1 MYQHQLDAINR
12 RAFLRRSAGV
22 AGALAVGGLAACG
35 DDQAQEQGQD
45 QGQRERVTLRL
56 AGGDSGF
63 PSPFGYMRGGGYVQM
78 SFIYDTLLWKD
89 ASGELLPWMA
99 ARYERSQDGRT
110 YTFELRDGLTFH
122 DGRPVTAQDV
132 AFSFRYFAEK
142 EGQLSPQVIVQPVP
156 QIADVMA
163 RDRLT
168 VEFQLDSPV
177 ATFLQFGGAGA
188 VPIVPRHIWSQIDD
202 PGRESDP
209 EVLIGSGPYRLES
222 YSAGEG
228 SYLYTAVDDYFLG
241 RPVVRRI
248 ENRPVGDEL
257 QALQAGT
264 IDQASDSGLRPAVLE
279 PFRNNPAFEVLK
291 APPGVSGL
299 GLYWNLDQ
307 GGPLADVLFRRACA
321 RAINRE
327 GIVQRAFGG
336 NGTVGNPGWIPPE
349 HPFHVD
355 VEQYPFDVQAAK
367 GLMEEGGFETPVR
380 YSLLVTNDPVPPVAE
395 VIVRQLKEIGVELEI
410 EPVDTPTFNQRVI
423 EGDVEMSIIGS
434 GGMNSD
440 LAPDYLRLIY
450 NSETELTQHAQ
461 GYRNPEVDRLTEE
474 QLRTL
479 DRDERMRICARIQQL
494 VAQDLPL
501 LPLFYPAS
509 FNLVRKEAFGAW
521 YYTPGGVAGV
531 IPTLQNKHAFITGRK
546 TGIEA

>member
-1 MYQHQLDAINR
+1 MDLYDLDAIDR
-12 RAFLRRSAGV
+12 RMFLRRSAGV

-35 DDQAQEQGQD
+35 DDQQQGQ
-45 QGQRERVTLRL
+45 QGRQERVTLRL
-56 AGGDSGF
+56 PGEDQGF
-63 PSPFGYMRGGGYVQM
+63 PSPFAYMRGGGYVQM

-99 ARYERSQDGRT
+99 ARYERSNDGRR
-110 YTFELRDGLTFH
+110 YTFQLRDGLTWH
-122 DGRPVTAQDV
+122 DGRPVTAEDV

-142 EGQLSPQVIVQPVP
+142 EGDLSPEVIVQPVP
-156 QIADVMA
+156 QIADVRA

-168 VEFQLDSPV
+168 VEFGLDSPV

-188 VPIVPRHIWSQIDD
+188 VPIVPRHVWSQIQN
-202 PGRESDP
+202 PARETNP

-248 ENRPVGDEL
+248 ENLPVGDEL

-264 IDQASDSGLRPAVLE
+264 IDQASDSGLRPPVLE
-279 PFRNNPAFEVLK
+279 PFRNNPAVGVFE

-307 GGPLADVLFRRACA
+307 GGALADVRFRRACA

-336 NGTVGNPGWIPPE
+336 NGTVGSPGWVPPG
-349 HPFHVD
+349 HPYHVD
-355 VEQYPFDVQAAK
+355 VEEYPFDIQAARR
-367 GLMEEGGFETPVR
+367 LMEEGGYDTPLR

-395 VIVRQLKEIGVELEI
+395 VIARQLSSIGVELEI
-410 EPVDTPTFNQRVI
+410 EPVDTPTFNERVI
-423 EGDVEMSIIGS
+423 GGDVEMSIIGS

-450 NSETELTQHAQ
+450 NSDTELTQHAQ
-461 GYRNPEVDRLTEE
+461 GYRNPEVNRLTEE

-479 DRDERMRICARIQQL
+479 DRSERMEICARIQRL

-501 LPLFYPAS
+501 LPLIYPTS
-509 FNLVRKEAFGAW
+509 FNLVRKEAFDAW

-531 IPTLQNKHAFITGRK
+531 VPTLQNKHAFVTGRK
-546 TGIEA
+546 TGIQA

>member
-1 MYQHQLDAINR
+1 
-12 RAFLRRSAGV
+12 
-22 AGALAVGGLAACG
+22 
-35 DDQAQEQGQD
+35 
-45 QGQRERVTLRL
+45 
-56 AGGDSGF
+56 
-63 PSPFGYMRGGGYVQM
+63 MRGGGYVQM

-307 GGPLADVLFRRACA
+307 DGPLADVRFRRACA

-355 VEQYPFDVQAAK
+355 VEQYPFDLQAAK
-367 GLMEEGGFETPVR
+367 RLMEEGGFETPVR

-395 VIVRQLKEIGVELEI
+395 VITRQLEEIGVELEI

>member
-1 MYQHQLDAINR
+1 
-12 RAFLRRSAGV
+12 
-22 AGALAVGGLAACG
+22 
-35 DDQAQEQGQD
+35 
-45 QGQRERVTLRL
+45 
-56 AGGDSGF
+56 
-63 PSPFGYMRGGGYVQM
+63 
-78 SFIYDTLLWKD
+78 
-89 ASGELLPWMA
+89 
-99 ARYERSQDGRT
+99 
-110 YTFELRDGLTFH
+110 
-122 DGRPVTAQDV
+122 
-132 AFSFRYFAEK
+132 
-142 EGQLSPQVIVQPVP
+142 
-156 QIADVMA
+156 
-163 RDRLT
+163 
-168 VEFQLDSPV
+168 
-177 ATFLQFGGAGA
+177 
-188 VPIVPRHIWSQIDD
+188 
-202 PGRESDP
+202 
-209 EVLIGSGPYRLES
+209 VLIGSGPYRLES

-395 VIVRQLKEIGVELEI
+395 VITRQLKEIGVELEI

-531 IPTLQNKHAFITGRK
+531 IPTLQNKHSFITGRK

>member
-56 AGGDSGF
+56 AGEDSGF

-99 ARYERSQDGRT
+99 ARFERSQDGRA
-110 YTFELRDGLTFH
+110 YTFELRDGLTWH
-122 DGRPVTAQDV
+122 DGRPVTAEDV

-142 EGQLSPQVIVQPVP
+142 EDQLSPQVIVQPVP
-156 QIADVMA
+156 QIADVRA

-264 IDQASDSGLRPAVLE
+264 IDEASDSGLRPAVLE

-291 APPGVSGL
+291 APPRRLGSGSVL
-299 GLYWNLDQ
+299 EP
-307 GGPLADVLFRRACA
+307 GPGRTAGRRALPPRV
-321 RAINRE
+321 RAGDQPR
-327 GIVQRAFGG
+327 GDRAAGLWRQRHGG
-336 NGTVGNPGWIPPE
+336 
-349 HPFHVD
+349 
-355 VEQYPFDVQAAK
+355 
-367 GLMEEGGFETPVR
+367 
-380 YSLLVTNDPVPPVAE
+380 
-395 VIVRQLKEIGVELEI
+395 
-410 EPVDTPTFNQRVI
+410 
-423 EGDVEMSIIGS
+423 
-434 GGMNSD
+434 
-440 LAPDYLRLIY
+440 
-450 NSETELTQHAQ
+450 
-461 GYRNPEVDRLTEE
+461 
-474 QLRTL
+474 
-479 DRDERMRICARIQQL
+479 
-494 VAQDLPL
+494 
-501 LPLFYPAS
+501 
-509 FNLVRKEAFGAW
+509 
-521 YYTPGGVAGV
+521 
-531 IPTLQNKHAFITGRK
+531 
-546 TGIEA
+546 

>member
-1 MYQHQLDAINR
+1 MYQHQLDVINR

-122 DGRPVTAQDV
+122 DGRPVTAEDV

-142 EGQLSPQVIVQPVP
+142 EDQLSPQVIVQPVP
-156 QIADVMA
+156 QIAEVRA

-209 EVLIGSGPYRLES
+209 AVLIGSGPYRLES

-248 ENRPVGDEL
+248 ENLPVGDEL

-264 IDQASDSGLRPAVLE
+264 IDEASDSGLRPAVLE

-307 GGPLADVLFRRACA
+307 GGPLADVRFRRACA

-395 VIVRQLKEIGVELEI
+395 VITRQLKEIGVELEI

-531 IPTLQNKHAFITGRK
+531 IPTLQNKHSFITGRK